1 MTLSKESG
9 NLHEGFYKDDKLHGF
24 GRVIYPHG
32 DYSIGEFADD
42 NPLYGKSVYING
54 NEYTG

>member
-24 GRVIYPHG
+24 ARGIYPDG
-32 DYSIGEFADD
+32 EYFIGESADGSR
-42 NPLYGKSVYING
+42 LYGKEVYIDG
-54 NEYTG
+54 SEYTG